1 MPITIPRHSDQVI
14 VGINGGGW
22 TAPLG
27 TVKPAT
33 PLDTPAAPWRAMG
46 RITEDGLT
54 YGFSEEKQD
63 FKSWGQTAPFRTVIT
78 QSIRTFKVTAQ
89 ETGNP
94 VVKSLMFRV
103 AEGSLTPDV
112 DGIVEF
118 AETASPT
125 PDRRAFWFVVIDGDT
140 FQGFYVPEG
149 EVSDRADVSY
159 KSDSI
164 AAYEL
169 TMTAYP
175 DEAGNTVYH
184 TYKVP
189 LLGESES

>member
-1 MPITIPRHSDQVI
+1 MPITVPRHSDQVI
-14 VGINGGGW
+14 VGIDGGGW
-22 TAPLG
+22 TAPVG
-27 TVKPAT
+27 TAKPT
-33 PLDTPAAPWRAMG
+33 SPLDTPESPWRAMG
-46 RITEDGLT
+46 RITEDGLV

-78 QSIRTFKVTAQ
+78 QSVRTFKIIAQ

-103 AEGSLTPDV
+103 AEGTLTPDV
-112 DGIVEF
+112 DGITEF
-118 AETASPT
+118 AETANPS
-125 PDRRAFWFVVIDGDT
+125 PDRRAFWFVVLDGST

-149 EVSDRADVSY
+149 EVSERSDVNY
-159 KSDSI
+159 KSDSV

-184 TYKVP
+184 SYKVP
-189 LLGESES
+189 LLSESES